1 SVGDGGE
8 YFFDSDADGVQ
19 RWKTRASSGGRAACG
34 SARSVDRTAARTRCE
49 SRRRG
54 CSEKRLN
61 AAIARSQA
69 SGGTKMENLT
79 LTAKMS
85 VPYDEAVA
93 RAREAFANE
102 GFGIL
107 TEIDITKV
115 MKAKLDVDLPKQVI
129 LGACRPQLAY
139 AALQAN

>member
-1 SVGDGGE
+1 
-8 YFFDSDADGVQ
+8 
-19 RWKTRASSGGRAACG
+19 
-34 SARSVDRTAARTRCE
+34 
-49 SRRRG
+49 
-54 CSEKRLN
+54 
-61 AAIARSQA
+61 
-69 SGGTKMENLT
+69 MENLT

-139 AALQAN
+139 AALQANPSVGALLPCNVVVREVEGGTLVEAVDPGQLLGLAMRDADLKEMAEDATARVTRAVASLR